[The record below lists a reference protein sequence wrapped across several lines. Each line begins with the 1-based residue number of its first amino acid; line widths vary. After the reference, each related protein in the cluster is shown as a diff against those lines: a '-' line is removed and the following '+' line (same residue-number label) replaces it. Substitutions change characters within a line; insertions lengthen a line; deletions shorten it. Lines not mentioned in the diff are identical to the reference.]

1 MKIPKIIN
9 NIEIRK
15 LPPAPLP
22 KLAQLSRKIAANGAV
37 LLKNSNSVL
46 PFKGKEKIS
55 IFGRSQFEYAK
66 SGTGSGGR
74 INTEYTVNI
83 YDGLKSNG
91 NIEIYEPVSDAYRA
105 FIKESPFDYGHGWVT
120 EPWSQIEM
128 PLSEVFVAEAAN
140 NSDKA
145 LIVISRLCGEARD
158 NTAEEGSYFLQ
169 KTEYDMIKTVCKHFK
184 KVCVALNIGSIIDF
198 SWISDIRVPSVILL
212 WQGGQEGGNAAADV
226 LCGKVTPSGKLTD
239 TIAKSIEDY
248 PSHKNFGSR
257 DKLIYEEDIY
267 VGYRYFETF
276 AKNKVLYPFGF
287 GLSYTKFTYT
297 FKNLTYDDGIITFY
311 AEVTN
316 VGKCKGAEVMQ
327 LYLQAPHGKIDRPTR
342 ELLDFAKTKVLKPGE
357 TCTVKLSVAINDMAT
372 YDDSG
377 ITGHKSCYVL
387 EPGQYR
393 LCCGTDVRS
402 ADYIFTFVQHKL
414 KVVKKL
420 QEAMAPV
427 ESFKRFK
434 SVFKDEKYTLAYEDV
449 PIRSVDLQKRIENN
463 QKKPIPFS
471 GDKGFKLKMVSDEK
485 CSMRKFIAQL
495 TPDEMAC
502 MFMGEGMCSPKVKSG
517 TGGAFGGVTNE
528 LLSYGIPVACCTDG
542 PSGLRFDTGE
552 KATALPVGTL
562 LASTWDT
569 KAVETL
575 YQYEAMEAYA
585 YNVDALLGPGM
596 NIHRHHLN
604 GRNFEYFSE
613 DPLLCGRMAAA
624 VSNGL
629 SVCNITATLKHFAC
643 NNQEEN
649 RFSVNTIVSERAL
662 REIYLKCFEIA
673 VKTSRV
679 KAIMTSYNQINGI
692 HSTSNYDLN
701 TTILRKEWGYDGIV
715 MTDWWP
721 LFNDDNAEESK
732 TNKMTMVR
740 AQNDLSMTVPCAKTH
755 NDNIMEAYNNG
766 TLTLYEMQRNA
777 QNILN
782 YLITTN
788 TFKRFCRRKLKLEH
802 GLIEKKDKLKVVDE
816 INLIESGKDYSLHF
830 NNKKPI
836 LLEISFCS
844 SKEPTVQ
851 SAINIFNN
859 SPSANSTIVVNGTEG
874 EEKITHHEIIASEQ
888 KTNLM
893 FNFNSSEIIIKNLKI
908 LQ

>member
-9 NIEIRK
+9 DIEIRK

-22 KLAQLSRKIAANGAV
+22 KLAQLSRRIAANGAV
-37 LLKNSNSVL
+37 LLKNSKQVL
-46 PFKGKEKIS
+46 PFKESERIS
-55 IFGRSQFEYAK
+55 IFGRAQFEYAK

-83 YDGLKSNG
+83 YDGIKANG
-91 NIEIYEPVSDAYRA
+91 SVEIYEPVSAAYKD
-105 FIKESPFDYGHGWVT
+105 FIKEHPFDNGNGWAT

-128 PLSEVFVAEAAN
+128 PLPEELVEKAAK

-158 NTAEEGSYFLQ
+158 NSEEEGSYYLQ
-169 KTEYDMIKTVCKHFK
+169 KAEYDMIETVCKHFE
-184 KVCVALNIGSIIDF
+184 KVCVALNIGGIIDF
-198 SWISDIRVPSVILL
+198 SWIKELRVPSVIIL
-212 WQGGQEGGNAAADV
+212 WQGGQEGGNAAADL
-226 LCGKVTPSGKLTD
+226 LCGRITPSGKLTD

-248 PSHKNFGSR
+248 PSHKNFGAG

-276 AKNKVLYPFGF
+276 AKDRVLYPFGF
-287 GLSYTKFTYT
+287 GLSYTKFTYSYRE
-297 FKNLTYDDGIITFY
+297 LTCDDDVITFY
-311 AEVTN
+311 INVTN
-316 VGKCKGAEVMQ
+316 VGKRKGAEVIQ
-327 LYLQAPHGKIDRPTR
+327 LYLQSPFGKIDRPAR
-342 ELLDFAKTKVLKPGE
+342 ELIGFAKTKVLRPTE
-357 TCTVKLSVAINDMAT
+357 TCSVMLSFAIDDLAV

-377 ITGHKSCYVL
+377 KTGHKSCYVL

-402 ADYIFTFVQHKL
+402 ADYIFTFNLPKL
-414 KVVKKL
+414 KVVKKA
-420 QEAMAPV
+420 QEALAPV
-427 ESFKRFK
+427 ESFKRMK
-434 SVFKDEKYTLAYEDV
+434 SVFKDEKYSLAYEDV
-449 PIRSVDLQKRIENN
+449 SLRTANLQERIKKN
-463 QKKPIPFS
+463 QKKPIPYS
-471 GDKGFKLKMVSDEK
+471 GDKGLKLKMVENGK

-495 TPDEMAC
+495 SPDELAC
-502 MFMGEGMCSPKVKSG
+502 LFMGEGMCSPKVKSG
-517 TGGAFGGVTNE
+517 TGGAFGGVTDE
-528 LLSYGIPVACCTDG
+528 LLNYGIPVACCTDG

-562 LASTWDT
+562 LACTWDT
-569 KAVETL
+569 RAVEKL

-596 NIHRHHLN
+596 NIHRHPLN

-624 VSNGL
+624 VARGL
-629 SVCNITATLKHFAC
+629 SVCNITATIKHFAC

-673 VKTSRV
+673 VKTNKV

-721 LFNDDNAEESK
+721 LFNDDNKEESK

-740 AQNDLSMTVPCAKTH
+740 AQNDLSMTVPSAKTH
-755 NDNIMEAYNNG
+755 EDNILKAYNNG
-766 TLTLYEMQRNA
+766 ELSLYEMQRNA

-782 YLITTN
+782 YLMTTN
-788 TFKRFCRRKLKLEH
+788 TFKRFSRRKLKLDH
-802 GLIEKKDKLKVVDE
+802 GLIEKKDKLKAVDE
-816 INLIESGKDYSLHF
+816 ITSLESGKDYSLCF
-830 NNKKPI
+830 NNKKPL
-836 LLEISFCS
+836 LLEISYRS
-844 SKEPTVQ
+844 PKEPTVQ
-851 SAINIFNN
+851 SAINIYNS
-859 SPSANSTIVVNGTEG
+859 SPSVNSTIVINGTED
-874 EEKITHHEIIASEQ
+874 EERIVLFEIKASEPQ
-888 KTNLM
+888 TSLN
-893 FNFNSSEIIIKNLKI
+893 FQFNSSEIIINKLKI